1 MLPAT
6 TLPAALPACEDAAV
20 FAVCAGRDAAHEP
33 AASRTSWRE
42 HRKTP
47 PRDGDAALE
56 ELLAMGSLWRD
67 RDGVIEEG
75 PVPPEGI
82 VVIGARAGA
91 YAPALDAAAAALAAG
106 PVTGGAGLGLLSAFL
121 TPALIAGAL
130 ARAGV
135 PAPRA
140 VRSTSPVLAAE
151 VILAAPLHR
160 GTMNMTAVW
169 DACTGRARE
178 TCPGYD
184 PPGKSSVSDAVHYV
198 GAKAIAY
205 VLAAVTGP
213 PRPARQAPAPDPAG
227 DGKPPAVCCPACGS
241 PFTAATAGNAGRAL
255 SGPVTAG
262 PGSGWCCGLW
272 PGLRAVAEDG
282 THFDVLR
289 GPGGDDSANSVHFGS
304 PEDSGPNAH
313 MVAATDIWGRTAI
326 AVAIGGNAVSEAHL
340 AARLLPA
347 FGPGMVVTGDRG
359 FPSREGL
366 IALRDTG
373 AHFAMRVSASWK
385 LKRCGTPLPDGT
397 YLTKLSF
404 RGRTVKAR
412 VIEFHIDF
420 TTVLDADDPLLAGGA
435 LAGGP
440 VITILPGTDGD
451 GDGAAACRSSAP
463 GVKVQVSETF
473 TLITS
478 LLDTEAFPA
487 IDVAALYGDR
497 WTIELVF
504 CELKVTVMAA
514 GTACRSPRPAGVYQ
528 ELLAA
533 VAVQTC
539 LRLLG
544 AHHAPQAGVPPA
556 GPCRTAPAATTP
568 ATPSRKSGPAR
579 AATSSPAP
587 PPPTCFPAHP
597 HPARPQAGTQ
607 VIPARRQP
615 RRPRRDRRDQ
625 ADQAEHHP
633 AATGPATSAPPAAPM
648 PRTPEDNPARTAR
661 ASARPPASTPVTQC
675 HSRPPGTA
683 RHTRTE
689 TTDSYK
695 IRAPHQ
701 KKR

>member
-1 MLPAT
+1 LA
-6 TLPAALPACEDAAV
+6 
-20 FAVCAGRDAAHEP
+20 
-33 AASRTSWRE
+33 
-42 HRKTP
+42 
-47 PRDGDAALE
+47 
-56 ELLAMGSLWRD
+56 ELLATGSLWRD
-67 RDGVIEEG
+67 ADGVIEEG

-82 VVIGARAGA
+82 VVIGAKAGA
-91 YAPALDAAAAALAAG
+91 YAPALDAVAAPRAAG
-106 PVTGGAGLGLLSAFL
+106 PVTGGAGLGLLSALL
-121 TPALIAGAL
+121 TPAVIGDAL

-140 VRSTSPVLAAE
+140 VRCTSPVLAAE

-160 GTMNMTAVW
+160 AAMSMTAVW
-169 DACTGRARE
+169 EAHTGRARE
-178 TCPGYD
+178 SDAGYD
-184 PPGKSSVSDAVHYV
+184 PPGKSSVSDAACYV

-205 VLAAVTGP
+205 VLAAVIGP

-255 SGPVTAG
+255 SGPVTAE
-262 PGSGWCCGLW
+262 PGGGWCCGLW
-272 PGLRAVAEDG
+272 HGLRAVAEDG

-289 GPGGDDSANSVHFGS
+289 GPGGDASANSVHFGS
-304 PEDSGPNAH
+304 PKGSGPNAH
-313 MVAATDIWGRTAI
+313 MVAATEIWSRTAI
-326 AVAIGGNAVSEAHL
+326 AVALGRNAVSEAHL

-366 IALRDTG
+366 LDLRDTG
-373 AHFAMRVSASWK
+373 AHFVMRVSASWK

-397 YLTKLSF
+397 YLTRLSF
-404 RGRTVKAR
+404 RGRTMKAR

-420 TTVLDADDPLLAGGA
+420 TTVLDADDPLLAGDA
-435 LAGGP
+435 TAGGP
-440 VITILPGTDGD
+440 VITILTG

-487 IDVAALYGDR
+487 ADVAALYGDR

-504 CELKVTVMAA
+504 SELKVTVMAP

-544 AHHAPQAGVPPA
+544 AHHAPQAGVPPGRISFTALRDAAVTSMNLGQGATASLLSGAAARLHA
-556 GPCRTAPAATTP
+556 GITRHPARWTVPHRPGRHYPRYTIKKIRT
-568 ATPSRKSGPAR
+568 RKSGDIVASTT
-579 AATSSPAP
+579 ATHMLRCAPAP
-587 PPPTCFPAHP
+587 GTPAGDTDGHP
-597 HPARPQAGTQ
+597 DHPC
-607 VIPARRQP
+607 
-615 RRPRRDRRDQ
+615 
-625 ADQAEHHP
+625 
-633 AATGPATSAPPAAPM
+633 PPAAPA
-648 PRTPEDNPARTAR
+648 TET
-661 ASARPPASTPVTQC
+661 RPP
-675 HSRPPGTA
+675 RPG
-683 RHTRTE
+683 
-689 TTDSYK
+689 
-695 IRAPHQ
+695 
-701 KKR
+701 